1 MAFRS
6 SMNSYYE
13 KMPDGTVRCID
24 FEIPFEIPDSWV
36 WCRVSNIFILNPKN
50 NNEDDDMAAFIP
62 MEMINACYGS
72 SYTYKEVKWKSIKN
86 GYTHFSDGDIA
97 FAKITPC
104 FQNTILRLFFES
116 LLTAPR
122 SQVFNPLK
130 I

>member
-72 SYTYKEVKWKSIKN
+72 S
-86 GYTHFSDGDIA
+86 
-97 FAKITPC
+97 
-104 FQNTILRLFFES
+104 
-116 LLTAPR
+116 
-122 SQVFNPLK
+122 
-130 I
+130 